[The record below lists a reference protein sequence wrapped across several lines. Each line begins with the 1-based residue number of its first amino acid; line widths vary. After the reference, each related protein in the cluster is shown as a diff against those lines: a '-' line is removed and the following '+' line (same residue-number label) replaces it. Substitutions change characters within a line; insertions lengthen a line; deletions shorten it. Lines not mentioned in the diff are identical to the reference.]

1 MTEPAAVAETHLSV
15 VLLVGDRALK
25 LPKPVRLAFV
35 DQSTPEL
42 RRTACEREVEL
53 NRRLAPDVYL
63 GVLALVR
70 DGRAEDHLIE
80 MRRMPADRRLA
91 TIVGD
96 DTRGADEVRAVARRL
111 ARFHAAAAR
120 SPAIAAA
127 GAPDAVRRLWD
138 DNLAEMASFAGTVFD
153 PEVLG
158 MVGDAAHRYLDGR
171 VGLLSRRQDA
181 GCIVDG
187 HGDLLAD
194 DIFCLP
200 DGPRILDCLAF
211 DDRLR
216 HGDVL
221 LDLAFLAMDL
231 EALGRRDLATLLVHA
246 YAEFSGEHHPDSL
259 AHHYIAYRALVRA
272 KVGALRVEA
281 EGERAAVRARGR
293 LALAQEH
300 LGRGRVRLVLVGG
313 SPGTGKT
320 TLAAGL
326 GDLTAWSVLDSDET
340 RKDLAG
346 LAHQASAGADFGEG
360 LYRPE
365 VTETVYARLLDQA
378 ARLLATGESVVLDAS
393 WTSEARRAAARA
405 VAQAHH
411 ADLVELRCVSS
422 PAVVRTRV
430 AARARRG
437 GVATDA
443 DAGIARRLAQ
453 AQDPWPAAVD
463 IDTEGTRQQA
473 LEAARLT
480 IGDFG

>member
-1 MTEPAAVAETHLSV
+1 MTEPASVAETHLSV

-42 RRTACEREVEL
+42 RRTACEREVAL

-63 GVLALVR
+63 GVLDLVR

-80 MRRMPADRRLA
+80 MRRMPGDRRLA

-96 DTRGADEVRAVARRL
+96 DARGADEVRAVARRL
-111 ARFHAAAAR
+111 AAFHADAAR

-127 GAPDAVRRLWD
+127 GSPDAVRRLWD

-153 PEVLG
+153 PEALG
-158 MVGDAAHRYLDGR
+158 QIGDAAHRYLDGR
-171 VGLLSRRQDA
+171 GGLLGHRQDA
-181 GCIVDG
+181 GFIVDG

-231 EALGRRDLATLLVHA
+231 QALGRRDLADLLLHA
-246 YAEFSGEHHPDSL
+246 YGEFSGEHHPDSL

-272 KVGALRVEA
+272 KVGALGVDTQGEPA
-281 EGERAAVRARGR
+281 AERARAR
-293 LALAQEH
+293 LALSQDH
-300 LGRGRVRLVLVGG
+300 LDRGRVRLVLVGG

-326 GDLTAWSVLDSDET
+326 GDLTGWSVLDSDEM

-346 LAHQASAGADFGEG
+346 LPHHASAAAPFGEG

-365 VTETVYARLLDQA
+365 VTETVYTRLLDQA
-378 ARLLATGESVVLDAS
+378 GRLLEAGESVVFDAS
-393 WTSEARRAAARA
+393 WTSEAHRAAARA
-405 VAQAHH
+405 MARAHH

-430 AARARRG
+430 TARARQG

-443 DAGIARRLAQ
+443 DPEIARHLAQ
-453 AQDPWPAAVD
+453 AQDPWPTAVD
-463 IDTEGTRQQA
+463 IDTEGTVQQA
-473 LEAARLT
+473 LVAARVAV
-480 IGDFG
+480 GR